1 MTCADGFL
9 AAVNVDSQG
18 WLTISGFDAAGVGPS
33 INLHLL
39 TAHFI
44 AGNKPVT
51 GAQVT
56 LSVDTIVDE
65 TGTIVGLAQ
74 GMDGIIRIQEL
85 AYGDVNQDGAIDIID
100 ALLVAQYYV
109 ALNPAAYT
117 APLLAGDANA
127 DGVVDIIDTLMI
139 A

>member
-1 MTCADGFL
+1 MTL
-9 AAVNVDSQG
+9 Y
-18 WLTISGFDAAGVGPS
+18 
-33 INLHLL
+33 
-39 TAHFI
+39 
-44 AGNKPVT
+44 
-51 GAQVT
+51 
-56 LSVDTIVDE
+56 VDTIVDE
-65 TGTIVGLAQ
+65 ITATVGAAQ
-74 GMDGIIRIQEL
+74 GMDTIIRIQDL